1 MTIPWKLNL
10 RAGLEGDNWEA
21 LVFMDNVTGNNTIQS
36 GASIPDSAMTL
47 SPALGFNSVD
57 IGLLPKKRQIGI
69 RAKYKF

>member
-1 MTIPWKLNL
+1 
-10 RAGLEGDNWEA
+10 
-21 LVFMDNVTGNNTIQS
+21 MDNVTGDNTIQS